1 MTDRTVHPDRL
12 DVAETVYRY
21 AVGIDTRDWILY
33 RSIFAADVEIDFESY
48 NGVAAATMPADAW
61 VENLVPVFTGLSAT
75 QHAMSNP
82 ITTVAADA
90 ATCRMYIQAHHVLDA
105 DDPDSWF
112 TLGGYYDD
120 RLVRDP
126 GAPAGWVLTAVRLT
140 VLWRRGDPGIMPIAR
155 QRGLDAR

>member
-1 MTDRTVHPDRL
+1 MLGVILRRIGSALPVLLIVSLITFGLMRL
-12 DVAETVYRY
+12 IPGDP
-21 AVGIDTRDWILY
+21 
-33 RSIFAADVEIDFESY
+33 
-48 NGVAAATMPADAW
+48 AAAMA
-61 VENLVPVFTGLSAT
+61 GLSAT

-82 ITTVAADA
+82 ITAVAADA
-90 ATCRMYIQAHHVLDA
+90 ATCRMYIQAHHVLDP